1 MQARPHLIHRA
12 AALAGLLIGLLIG
25 PVAAAAAD
33 AEDGA
38 LPDPLSLD
46 QALALAEGHPR
57 VSASP
62 GLVAR
67 LPERRP
73 LYLDCHTLAY
83 GKAAIDPGRGRPV
96 NALIGAA
103 DTQRLEILAR
113 FFDVLLADLAYAR
126 YNEAMAV
133 AYIQFD
139 RAASRRDLGQISDLR
154 VLELES
160 VYQEVLQNRAGSEVA
175 QRLTRAL
182 LGHALGRVDALPR
195 ELTPPTLPALPED
208 LPDEGALIGAALAG
222 NPALGALLA
231 DGDDA
236 DRALVELELTQQVRE
251 VLMRLA
257 ALAAGARQVATESAY
272 RDLKLDE
279 SRTLYDQEVT
289 ADLGYSMSQQTMTR
303 MREARIQ
310 FCRVL
315 AWGELNALAA
325 RPILTPAE
333 DTP

>member
-1 MQARPHLIHRA
+1 VIA
-12 AALAGLLIGLLIG
+12 AT
-25 PVAAAAAD
+25 AAAD
-33 AEDGA
+33 DSVI
-38 LPDPLSLD
+38 PDPLSLD
-46 QALALAEGHPR
+46 QALALADAHPKA
-57 VSASP
+57 SASTD
-62 GLVAR
+62 LIAR
-67 LPERRP
+67 LPQRRP
-73 LYLDCHTLAY
+73 LYLDCHALAY
-83 GKAAIDPGRGRPV
+83 GNTAIDPGRDQPV
-96 NALIGAA
+96 AALIGAA
-103 DTQRLEILAR
+103 DAQRLEILAR

-182 LGHALGRVDALPR
+182 LGYALGRGDALPR
-195 ELTPPTLPALPED
+195 DLIPPTLPALPED
-208 LPDEGALIGAALAG
+208 LPDEGALIGDALAG
-222 NPALGALLA
+222 NTTLRALLA
-231 DGDDA
+231 DSDTAG
-236 DRALVELELTQQVRE
+236 RALVELELTQQVRE

-257 ALAAGARQVATESAY
+257 ALVAAARQVATESAY

-303 MREARIQ
+303 MRETQIRY
-310 FCRVL
+310 CRVL
-315 AWGELNALAA
+315 AWAELNALAA

-333 DTP
+333 NTP